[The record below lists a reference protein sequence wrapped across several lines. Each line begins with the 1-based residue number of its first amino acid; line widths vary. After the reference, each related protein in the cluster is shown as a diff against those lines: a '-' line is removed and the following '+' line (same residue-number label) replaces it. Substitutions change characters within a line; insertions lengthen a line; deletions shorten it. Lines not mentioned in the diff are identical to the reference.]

1 MNSFQRSFA
10 VAGAFLSLGIL
21 ACDQSKAELD
31 QTKAQLQAVTAE
43 RDALKTQVGALQGQV
58 TTLTKQL
65 SDANASLAAAQAPKP
80 AAEASHTVSHH
91 SARPTG
97 SSSTAG
103 TETSKPPEPTPQQ
116 VEQKAAEQK
125 MTGRSS
131 MNN

>member
-1 MNSFQRSFA
+1 MNRFQRTFA
-10 VAGAFLSLGIL
+10 VTGTFLSLGIL

-31 QTKAQLQAVTAE
+31 QTKSQLQAVTAE

-58 TTLTKQL
+58 TVLTKQL

-80 AAEASHTVSHH
+80 AAEAAHTVTHH
-91 SARPTG
+91 RARPTG
-97 SSSTAG
+97 SSTAD
-103 TETSKPPEPTPQQ
+103 TETAQPPAPTPQQ